1 MRERVRSMALS
12 TREELHLFRRLFS
25 FTGPYRAQ
33 LFASWF
39 ATAGYAA
46 FGALLVGRVKPIFDK
61 ALILQ
66 QDVATLSAT
75 IVVLYLAKGICSYFS
90 TTLVAAAG
98 QQAVTDLRNQL
109 YRHIL
114 KQSFSFLG
122 RSTTGSL
129 MSHITTDVEKIQA
142 AVSELAGDL
151 LKEGLTIVGL
161 LVVLFYMDY
170 RLALLSM
177 IGLPAVVDPLVRLG
191 RRLRASN
198 ETSLRRWKDITE
210 ILQETISGFR
220 VVKVLPAGAVI
231 LTEGPSDFIDNQ
243 PYVTVSI
250 GTGSPEQADERAKFA
265 RNLLSSTPMRDLSL
279 RSADAMR
286 IGGAPGF
293 EIRAQAKGPD
303 NEILTVV
310 QWVRFG
316 SGGYLRIVGVCR
328 QENWD
333 ALFTRFRAVRDGI
346 DRR

>member
-1 MRERVRSMALS
+1 MSRWISVSLAVIFAAFAVAGPAFAAEAVFPPGLRIGLEPPGNLKPSARFPGFEDADRKVAITIFDLPAKAYADIAQAAQAQGQGGL
-12 TREELHLFRRLFS
+12 TDVKQENFS
-25 FTGPYRAQ
+25 FRAGSGTLISARAQ
-33 LFASWF
+33 LNDVKLRKWI
-39 ATAGYAA
+39 
-46 FGALLVGRVKPIFDK
+46 LL
-61 ALILQ
+61 
-66 QDVATLSAT
+66 
-75 IVVLYLAKGICSYFS
+75 
-90 TTLVAAAG
+90 AAADADKDL
-98 QQAVTDLRNQL
+98 AVLISVEVPDAALSVYSDAVVRRALASVTFRPTPIEEQLGLMPFKLNQL
-109 YRHIL
+109 
-114 KQSFSFLG
+114 
-122 RSTTGSL
+122 
-129 MSHITTDVEKIQA
+129 A
-142 AVSELAGDL
+142 
-151 LKEGLTIVGL
+151 
-161 LVVLFYMDY
+161 
-170 RLALLSM
+170 
-177 IGLPAVVDPLVRLG
+177 
-191 RRLRASN
+191 
-198 ETSLRRWKDITE
+198 
-210 ILQETISGFR
+210 GFR